1 MRLTIVYDNSVY
13 DPRLTDAWGFAALVE
28 VSGERILFDTGG
40 DGEVLLANMALLG
53 IDPSSLD
60 AVVLS
65 HEHDDHTGGLA
76 ALLDTGAT
84 PVVYLPA
91 SFSSALRNGTAA
103 RTEVVTITEPRE
115 ILPGVFST
123 GEMGDYIVEQALVV
137 DTMAG
142 NVVITGCAHPGIVE
156 MVSRANEVSPGEV
169 ALVVGGFH
177 LVETTPERIAGII
190 EDFRALGVRQVA
202 PTHCTGDTARDAFA
216 REYGDDFVEAGVG
229 RVIEVG

>member
-1 MRLTIVYDNSVY
+1 VRITIVYDNNVY
-13 DPRLTDAWGFAALVE
+13 DPRLTDGWGFAALVE
-28 VSGERILFDTGG
+28 VAGKRLLFDTGG
-40 DGEVLLANMALLG
+40 EGAVLLGNMALLG

-91 SFSSALRNGTAA
+91 SFSSALRNTTAA

-115 ILPGVFST
+115 ILSGVFTT
-123 GEMGDYIVEQALVV
+123 GEVGDYIVEQALVIA
-137 DTMAG
+137 TPAG
-142 NVVITGCAHPGIVE
+142 MVLITGCAHPGIVE
-156 MVSRANEVSPGEV
+156 MVGRAREVSPGEV

-177 LVETTPERIAGII
+177 LVEATPSSIADIVAA
-190 EDFRALGVRQVA
+190 FRELGVRRVA
-202 PTHCTGDTARDAFA
+202 PTHCTGTTATDAFA
-216 REYGDDFVEAGVG
+216 REYGGDFIEAGVG